1 MLWAD
6 ASLVPAM
13 GARVPSAVASLALA
27 CVHRLAHHQGHERLV
42 WLCDIVLLARKLDL
56 GSWQAFTEL
65 AERLGIAA
73 VCLDG
78 LRAARR
84 VGLELPHEVEQ
95 RLSSASPG
103 EPSRVYVERR
113 VTRRDVLLS
122 DLAHLRTWR
131 ARLRLLREHVF
142 PSSSFMRQRY
152 ASNSRWPLPALYLH
166 RFVTGA
172 ARWSR
177 S

>member
-1 MLWAD
+1 
-6 ASLVPAM
+6 
-13 GARVPSAVASLALA
+13 
-27 CVHRLAHHQGHERLV
+27 V
-42 WLCDIVLLARKLDL
+42 WLCDIVLLAQKLDPA
-56 GSWQAFTEL
+56 GWQNFTDL
-65 AERLGIAA
+65 AERRGMAA

-84 VGLELPHEVEQ
+84 VGLELPHQVEQ
-95 RLSSASPG
+95 RLSSAAPL
-103 EPSRVYVERR
+103 ELSRVYVERR
-113 VTRRDVLLS
+113 ITRRDVLLS
-122 DLAHLRTWR
+122 DLAHLGSWR
-131 ARLRLLREHVF
+131 ARLRLLREHLF

-152 ASNSRWPLPALYLH
+152 ASSRWPLPALYLH